1 MFSQIQPRLCRVYKS
16 TTDQAVAML
25 RATTPTF
32 WHWFSSQELPA
43 LGQVLPLPTTPGVLV
58 PWTRISNSQHKKH
71 LHYQLLTLQLQ
82 PSWHLKH
89 LMLELCWSRVCT
101 LDFSIFQKRDRRKK
115 RSSQQL
121 KRWILRTTLNP
132 CLALPRK
139 SPSSPSQR
147 LAGRNASHCAC
158 RKAVILNNLIHIHWA
173 REARHHFAV
182 QQLRFLAGSGEI

>member
-1 MFSQIQPRLCRVYKS
+1 MFSQIQPTLTTIYKS
-16 TTDQAVAML
+16 TTDQDVAVL
-25 RATTPTF
+25 RAIIPTF
-32 WHWFSSQELPA
+32 WHQFSSQEPPA
-43 LGQVLPLPTTPGVLV
+43 LGQVPPLPTTPGVLV
-58 PWTRISNSQHKKH
+58 PWTRICNSQREKH
-71 LHYQLLTLQLQ
+71 LRCQLLTLQLQ

-132 CLALPRK
+132 CLALPG
-139 SPSSPSQR
+139 QR

-158 RKAVILNNLIHIHWA
+158 
-173 REARHHFAV
+173 
-182 QQLRFLAGSGEI
+182 